1 MSFCG
6 SQHLRKGRSDVKSDM
21 KRILLA
27 TLILITMFGVARAQH
42 GTAPNGYYPMGYH
55 GDIWTGEVTA
65 VNAANREITLTYV
78 KGEKRESF
86 VGVLPEGY
94 KVKLKDGSDHELK
107 VSEIPIGARVTVY
120 YLAKS
125 RKVEGKKTNF
135 YEIFRLT
142 TAPRASK

>member
-1 MSFCG
+1 M
-6 SQHLRKGRSDVKSDM
+6 KSDM

-27 TLILITMFGVARAQH
+27 TLILITIFGVARAQH

-86 VGVLPEGY
+86 RRRIAGGLQGQ
-94 KVKLKDGSDHELK
+94 KDGSDHELK

>member
-1 MSFCG
+1 M
-6 SQHLRKGRSDVKSDM
+6 KSDM

-27 TLILITMFGVARAQH
+27 TLILITIFGVARAQH